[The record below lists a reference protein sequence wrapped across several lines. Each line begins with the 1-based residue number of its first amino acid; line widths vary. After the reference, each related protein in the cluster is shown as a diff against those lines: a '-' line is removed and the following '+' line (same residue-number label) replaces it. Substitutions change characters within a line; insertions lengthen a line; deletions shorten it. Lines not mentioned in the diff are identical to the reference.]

1 MPIAAPTR
9 RLALLLAL
17 ALPLSLAAQTAPP
30 AQTAPSADDA
40 AHRAKA
46 QEMMEQ
52 LHAHE
57 MVAQVSVN
65 LNKQLDDAGDKAIG
79 PNPTPEN
86 TAKLAAFKKQ
96 AAQAIEDELGWKV
109 MQVGFTDV
117 YAKTF
122 TDEEL
127 SAIVAFYKSPAGA
140 ALLAK
145 MPTVNSQVDKFGNSR
160 MTVLQPELKKL
171 FEDFKASLS
180 TPPPTLGPV
189 LPGPVAPSAPASTP
203 SAPK

>member
-1 MPIAAPTR
+1 MPIAAQTH
-9 RLALLLAL
+9 RLALLLAF
-17 ALPLSLAAQTAPP
+17 AFPLSLP
-30 AQTAPSADDA
+30 AQTAPTAQPAAAADDA

-46 QEMMEQ
+46 QEMMDQ

-65 LNKQLDDAGDKAIG
+65 LNKQLDDAADKAIG

-86 TAKLAAFKKQ
+86 TEKLAAFKKQ
-96 AAQAIEDELGWKV
+96 AAQAIENEVGWKV

-122 TDEEL
+122 TEEEL
-127 SAIVAFYKSPAGA
+127 NAIVAFYKSPAGS

-171 FEDFKASLS
+171 FEDFKASLT

-189 LPGPVAPSAPASTP
+189 PPAPSAPASTP